1 MALLLVPLILSL
13 PIDVYGYNNGVGMKP
28 PMGWSS
34 WCTDGFCNLVGKD
47 ICNEKLVQS
56 IADSFVAQGMDKLGY
71 EYVTLD
77 DCWSSTT
84 RDDLGSLQ
92 ADPKKF
98 PNGLKPVAD
107 YVHSKGLKFGVYTC
121 VGTETCKGDRPGSFD
136 HWTADATTLA
146 GWGIDFVKMDHCTAN
161 KTIPDRQLYGNMSA
175 ALNATGRPVLFSLCN
190 WGEQQVCEWGHDV
203 AQMFRVQMDHLPFW
217 SFGSNSSSSGVGFGQ
232 GTADIIEFVAALQPS
247 RWVKQYGWLDPDFLM
262 TLYPVTM
269 GFTESRTEYTFWSL
283 WSSPLIVST
292 DIRELSTKK
301 RAILMNPEVIAV
313 NQDDRIG
320 AGDRVAGK
328 ASGPQIWSRPLA
340 NGDTA
345 VVLYNAGKDPV
356 EIAASWAMV
365 GVPAGAHRVRDL
377 WAQAD
382 LGTFAAGYTATVS
395 PRDVRFLRVSTAV
408 PALPSQPPAAAIPSH
423 DE

>member
-1 MALLLVPLILSL
+1 MC
-13 PIDVYGYNNGVGMKP
+13 GVGDTVP
-28 PMGWSS
+28 
-34 WCTDGFCNLVGKD
+34 
-47 ICNEKLVQS
+47 
-56 IADSFVAQGMDKLGY
+56 
-71 EYVTLD
+71 
-77 DCWSSTT
+77 
-84 RDDLGSLQ
+84 
-92 ADPKKF
+92 
-98 PNGLKPVAD
+98 
-107 YVHSKGLKFGVYTC
+107 
-121 VGTETCKGDRPGSFD
+121 
-136 HWTADATTLA
+136 
-146 GWGIDFVKMDHCTAN
+146 
-161 KTIPDRQLYGNMSA
+161 
-175 ALNATGRPVLFSLCN
+175 
-190 WGEQQVCEWGHDV
+190 
-203 AQMFRVQMDHLPFW
+203 
-217 SFGSNSSSSGVGFGQ
+217 
-232 GTADIIEFVAALQPS
+232 

-356 EIAASWAMV
+356 EIAASWAVV

-382 LGTFAAGYTATVS
+382 LGTFAVGYNATVS
-395 PRDVRFLRVSTAV
+395 PRDVRFLRVSTA
-408 PALPSQPPAAAIPSH
+408 AAAGAGDAQH
-423 DE
+423 